1 MHTPKLDPKVPI
13 GIGMA
18 GVAGGELQYYS
29 NNKLPVSINQTAI
42 VILDIILGLEVDAHC
57 G

>member
-13 GIGMA
+13 KIGMA
-18 GVAGGELQYYS
+18 GDAGGELQDYS

-42 VILDIILGLEVDAHC
+42 VTLGLRLGLQVDAHC